1 MKYYKLF
8 AILILAGMMACSGEK
23 ERERFR
29 RKRRNRSAG

>member
-8 AILILAGMMACSGEK
+8 AILVLAGMMACSGEK
-23 ERERFR
+23 KEKGSE